1 LHGVI
6 AAQRPKDINMRTIL
20 AACVALSA
28 IGFAVATPASADVTV
43 RTPGVVVENGG
54 PYWRGHHEGEWRERR
69 EFREH
74 EYQRDAWLR
83 DHCVRDWNG
92 GEYCR
97 R

>member
-1 LHGVI
+1 
-6 AAQRPKDINMRTIL
+6 MRTIL

-28 IGFAVATPASADVTV
+28 AGFALAAPAHADVTIS
-43 RTPGVVVENGG
+43 TPGVTGE
-54 PYWRGHHEGEWRERR
+54 PYWRHHHPEAEWRERH
-69 EFREH
+69 EFREAEH
-74 EYQRDAWLR
+74 SRAEWLR

>member
-1 LHGVI
+1 
-6 AAQRPKDINMRTIL
+6 MRTIL

-28 IGFAVATPASADVTV
+28 LGAAVSSAKADVVV
-43 RTPGVVVENGG
+43 RTDDM
-54 PYWRGHHEGEWRERR
+54 PYWRGHHEGEWRARR

-83 DHCVRDWNG
+83 DHCIRDWSG
-92 GEYCR
+92 AEYCR